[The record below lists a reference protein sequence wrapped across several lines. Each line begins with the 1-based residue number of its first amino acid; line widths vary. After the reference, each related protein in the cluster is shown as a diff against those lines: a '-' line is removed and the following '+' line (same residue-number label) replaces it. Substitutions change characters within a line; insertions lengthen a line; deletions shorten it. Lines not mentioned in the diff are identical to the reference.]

1 MKQAIT
7 TLIEQ
12 RISANQFDTTKK
24 ISVAEIEELVRL
36 ATRAPSAFNFQNWK
50 FIAVHT
56 PEAKERLKA
65 VAYGQQ
71 KIADAC
77 VTFII
82 CGTLTPHLSL
92 SNALQPS
99 VQSGLVDQA
108 THDAWVGMATAGYG
122 ENPQRQRDE
131 AIRSASM
138 ATMNLM
144 LAAQGM
150 GMVSGPMIGFDPAG
164 VAKEFNLTAN
174 DVPAMLLAV
183 GYAAP
188 GNWPQKPR
196 LPVKQVLTIV

>member
-7 TLIEQ
+7 QLIEQ

-24 ISVAEIEELVRL
+24 ISTAEIEELIRL
-36 ATRAPSAFNFQNWK
+36 ATRAPSAFNAQNWK
-50 FIAVHT
+50 FIAVT
-56 PEAKERLKA
+56 SQEAKERLKA

-71 KIADAC
+71 KIADAS

-82 CGTLTPHLSL
+82 CGTLAPHLTL
-92 SNALQPS
+92 SKALQPS
-99 VQSGLVDQA
+99 VHSGLLDQA
-108 THDAWVGMATAGYG
+108 MHDAWVSMATAGYG
-122 ENPQRQRDE
+122 SNPQKQRDE

-164 VAKEFNLTAN
+164 VAKEFNLSDN
-174 DVPAMLLAV
+174 EIPAMLLAV
-183 GYAAP
+183 GYEAP

-196 LPVKQVLTIV
+196 LPVKDVLTIV

>member
-7 TLIEQ
+7 NLIEQ

-24 ISVAEIEELVRL
+24 ISVSEIQELVRL

-56 PEAKERLKA
+56 AEAKERLKA

-71 KIADAC
+71 KIADAS

-82 CGTLTPHLSL
+82 CGTLAPHQSL
-92 SNALQPS
+92 SRALQPS
-99 VQSGLVDQA
+99 LKTGLLDQA
-108 THDAWVGMATAGYG
+108 MHDSWVAMATAGYA

-150 GMVSGPMIGFDPAG
+150 GMISGPMIGFDPAG
-164 VAKEFNLTAN
+164 VAKEFNLTDN

-183 GYAAP
+183 GYPAP

-196 LPVKQVLTIV
+196 LPVDQVLSIV